1 MTLLRHLRGLFLK
14 KFGFCREISPNIL
27 TKSINY
33 IQYIIYVFYGVR
45 CVRIISGQSR
55 GRKLVAPE
63 GLGTRPTTDRV
74 KESMFN
80 LIIPYLP
87 AKNVLDLFAGSGALG
102 IEALSRNSEHCV
114 FVDTAK
120 AALSAIKKN
129 LELSRQ
135 TEKADVLSVDSLAY
149 LSRANTKFDLI
160 FVDPPY
166 NKGILTKSIEF
177 IFKYRLLSDD
187 GIIVAES
194 EVGGE
199 EPPSG
204 CFEVLK
210 RAKYG
215 KTTVFV
221 LGDPQNTGR

>member
-1 MTLLRHLRGLFLK
+1 MK
-14 KFGFCREISPNIL
+14 
-27 TKSINY
+27 
-33 IQYIIYVFYGVR
+33 

-55 GRKLVAPE
+55 GRKLIAPE
-63 GLGTRPTTDRV
+63 GLDTRPTTDRV

-102 IEALSRNSEHCV
+102 IEALSRHAEHCI

-120 AALSAIKKN
+120 DALSAIRKN

-135 TEKADVLSVDSLAY
+135 AEKADVLSIDSLSY
-149 LSRANTKFDLI
+149 LINTNSKFDII
-160 FVDPPY
+160 FIDPPY
-166 NKGILTKSIEF
+166 NKGLLTKSIKLISE
-177 IFKYRLLSDD
+177 RSLLSEN
-187 GIIVAES
+187 GIIVAEG

-199 EPPSG
+199 EPPSD
-204 CFEVLK
+204 CFEILK

-215 KTTVFV
+215 KTMVFV
-221 LGDPQNTGR
+221 LGNTSGR